1 MLHARGVEHCPRDT
15 DRCCV
20 RGVLS
25 TALHLLIRPRQKA
38 ARKADN
44 CIRTDNTS
52 GFDLLPEISKNVD
65 CGYRFGGKEP
75 DKKIPLVLARQRSLM
90 RVVTQQPRN
99 SGH

>member
-1 MLHARGVEHCPRDT
+1 MLHARGAEHCT
-15 DRCCV
+15 AFAH
-20 RGVLS
+20 S
-25 TALHLLIRPRQKA
+25 TSPERQ
-38 ARKADN
+38 
-44 CIRTDNTS
+44 TDNTS